1 MAYEA
6 AAALLPHI
14 GGGCPIPAEEDDNA
28 SVISVASS
36 DPPNT
41 EQEDTDTDESQP
53 SGTDRGSNASEVT
66 TDEDMSDEESGN

>member
-1 MAYEA
+1 MPLTFHLSVAYEA

-14 GGGCPIPAEEDDNA
+14 GGGCPITAEEDDNA

-36 DPPNT
+36 NDPPST

-53 SGTDRGSNASEVT
+53 SGTDRGSNASEV
-66 TDEDMSDEESGN
+66 